1 MPELGTQAKGAD
13 ATRGKRGPRK
23 VGNRSTVSTGVPGA
37 HATGQRPQQHVH
49 AGVAQCSYQDA
60 IPRPVVVFSSGPRC
74 DPPDTA
80 HALRPINTSKVI
92 AACNHADNQRF
103 ICCPC
108 NDMPIRACE
117 TNMLVYTLML
127 NCIAWR
133 KRERERERNSN
144 IHQHQTAQIAVR
156 AERTT
161 TVLRLAAAIEPHTQR
176 CHKTQTSASTYA
188 SSSMSRSATRPPLP
202 DTTRDALKGGMQAG
216 GRNAIL

>member
-23 VGNRSTVSTGVPGA
+23 VGNRSTVLTGVPGA

-49 AGVAQCSYQDA
+49 ARVAQCSYQDA
-60 IPRPVVVFSSGPRC
+60 IPRPVVVFSAGPRC

-108 NDMPIRACE
+108 NDMTIRACE

-133 KRERERERNSN
+133 KRERERNSN

-202 DTTRDALKGGMQAG
+202 DTTRDALKGGMQTG

>member
-23 VGNRSTVSTGVPGA
+23 VGNRSTVSTRVPGA

-60 IPRPVVVFSSGPRC
+60 IPRPVVVFSAGPRC

-108 NDMPIRACE
+108 NDMTIRACE
-117 TNMLVYTLML
+117 YNMLVYTLML

-133 KRERERERNSN
+133 KRERERNSN
-144 IHQHQTAQIAVR
+144 LPQHQTAQIAVR

-161 TVLRLAAAIEPHTQR
+161 AVLRLAAAIEPHT
-176 CHKTQTSASTYA
+176 
-188 SSSMSRSATRPPLP
+188 
-202 DTTRDALKGGMQAG
+202 
-216 GRNAIL
+216 

>member
-1 MPELGTQAKGAD
+1 MPEVGTQAKGAD

-133 KRERERERNSN
+133 KRERERNSN
-144 IHQHQTAQIAVR
+144 LPQHQTAQIAVR
-156 AERTT
+156 AEKTT

-188 SSSMSRSATRPPLP
+188 SSSMSWSATRPPLP

>member
-49 AGVAQCSYQDA
+49 AGIAQCSYQDA
-60 IPRPVVVFSSGPRC
+60 IPRPVVVVSSGPRC

-133 KRERERERNSN
+133 KRERESEIAIFTSTRLRKLRC
-144 IHQHQTAQIAVR
+144 AQR
-156 AERTT
+156 GQ
-161 TVLRLAAAIEPHTQR
+161 PHTQR

-188 SSSMSRSATRPPLP
+188 SSSMSWSATRPPLP

>member
-108 NDMPIRACE
+108 NDMTIRACE

-133 KRERERERNSN
+133 KRERAIKSIFPNTRLRKLRC
-144 IHQHQTAQIAVR
+144 AQRGQPQCCVWP
-156 AERTT
+156 
-161 TVLRLAAAIEPHTQR
+161 LR
-176 CHKTQTSASTYA
+176 
-188 SSSMSRSATRPPLP
+188 
-202 DTTRDALKGGMQAG
+202 
-216 GRNAIL
+216 

>member
-1 MPELGTQAKGAD
+1 MPEVGTQAKGAD

-37 HATGQRPQQHVH
+37 HATGQGPQQHVH
-49 AGVAQCSYQDA
+49 AGVAQCSYQDD

-133 KRERERERNSN
+133 KRERERNNN

-176 CHKTQTSASTYA
+176 CHKTNTSSSTYA

-202 DTTRDALKGGMQAG
+202 DTTRDALKGGMQTG